1 MTVNNVIS
9 KVSRYWQDLAERAG
23 RTFLQG
29 YFSCWLI
36 SGADYESLFT
46 EQNLKLGV
54 TASALSVAMSLGLKK
69 VGNTNSA
76 SSILSV
82 GNDPK
87 PKTKK

>member
-1 MTVNNVIS
+1 MLQNVQVELS
-9 KVSRYWQDLAERAG
+9 FKAN
-23 RTFLQG
+23 
-29 YFSCWLI
+29 FSCWLI

-76 SSILSV
+76 SSM
-82 GNDPK
+82 
-87 PKTKK
+87 KK